1 VDEMGK
7 ELLGLHLGSNETTHT
22 NNIGAAL
29 ISITLFLLGY
39 QRENKLGEQLRQ
51 YYMLLQQYFLM
62 QLN

>member
-39 QRENKLGEQLRQ
+39 QRENKLGEQLKQ
-51 YYMLLQQYFLM
+51 YYTLLQQYFLM
-62 QLN
+62 QLK